1 MPFVQESQA
10 AGEATTVLLNL
21 EKQRLDVLLVL
32 VVVGVD
38 RGMAHEVG
46 CSGDLAMGRCFVI

>member
-21 EKQRLDVLLVL
+21 EKQRLDVLLVFI
-32 VVVGVD
+32 VVGVN
-38 RGMAHEVG
+38 
-46 CSGDLAMGRCFVI
+46 